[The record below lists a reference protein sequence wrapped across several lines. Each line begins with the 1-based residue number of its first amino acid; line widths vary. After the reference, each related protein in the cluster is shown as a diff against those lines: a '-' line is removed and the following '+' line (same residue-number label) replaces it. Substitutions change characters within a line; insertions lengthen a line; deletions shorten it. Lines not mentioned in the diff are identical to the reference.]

1 LTWRIEFAAAAARD
15 LARWDRQ
22 VARRILTFLE
32 HRVAASEEPRQVGAA
47 LRGGHLGGLWKYRIG
62 DYRVIAS
69 LDDGVMLILVV
80 SIGHR
85 REVYR

>member
-15 LARWDRQ
+15 LAGLDRQ
-22 VARRILTFLE
+22 IARRILTFLE
-32 HRVAASEEPRQVGAA
+32 HGVAGSDDPRQVGAA
-47 LRGGHLGGLWKYRIG
+47 LRGGRLGGLWKYRVG

-80 SIGHR
+80 SVGHR